1 MQVTAVLI
9 EDSIAMRRAVIPAM
23 KELTGIDVVAFAE
36 DVHGARHLMAIE
48 HFHLVVLDLFLS
60 VGTGLDVLA
69 DLRTQSQDKPV
80 FILTNHATH
89 DVRQACLQAG
99 ATAVF
104 DKSSEL
110 DAFFERC
117 SHIANA
123 QRAHNAQSS
132 MGRQPAALPLPQS
145 RSLSPE

>member
-48 HFHLVVLDLFLS
+48 QFHLVVLDLFLS
-60 VGTGLDVLA
+60 VGSGLDVLA
-69 DLRTQSQDKPV
+69 DIRAQPSDKPV
-80 FILTNHATH
+80 FVLTNHATH
-89 DVRQACLQAG
+89 DVRRACLQAG

-110 DAFFERC
+110 DAFFEHC
-117 SHIANA
+117 SHIAHA
-123 QRAHNAQSS
+123 QRTQDPHPPLGPES
-132 MGRQPAALPLPQS
+132 AAP
-145 RSLSPE
+145 SLTQL

>member
-69 DLRTQSQDKPV
+69 DIRVQSSDKPV

-89 DVRQACLQAG
+89 DVRRACLQAG

-104 DKSSEL
+104 DKSTEL
-110 DAFFERC
+110 DAFFEHC
-117 SHIANA
+117 SEIADA
-123 QRAHNAQSS
+123 QRGEAATPTPGPGPSPGWH
-132 MGRQPAALPLPQS
+132 PAAL
-145 RSLSPE
+145 SLAQP